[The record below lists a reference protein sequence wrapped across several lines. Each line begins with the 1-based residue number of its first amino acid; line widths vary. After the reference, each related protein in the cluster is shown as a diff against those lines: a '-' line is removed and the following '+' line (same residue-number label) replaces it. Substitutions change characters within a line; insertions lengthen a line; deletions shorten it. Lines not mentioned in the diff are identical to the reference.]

1 MKVFVSKLIISSFDE
16 INYNDNDFKGFE
28 EIVIDELVFFGKI
41 PVMVH
46 SKFCSLSDLT
56 FEELKEHHECPY
68 DQVWW
73 LLYNKRFRK
82 NSNSLAYNYVD
93 IFRHASPLTTL
104 YSAEFRSST
113 ECMSKVRTLNLK
125 LVTTFA
131 EEINSYTIYV

>member
-68 DQVWW
+68 DQRIGFYT
-73 LLYNKRFRK
+73 LL
-82 NSNSLAYNYVD
+82 
-93 IFRHASPLTTL
+93 
-104 YSAEFRSST
+104 
-113 ECMSKVRTLNLK
+113 LNVVELDDRDHLEK
-125 LVTTFA
+125 TP
-131 EEINSYTIYV
+131 